1 MPKIIVSQFVINKNK
16 IIQRNKSPFLA
27 KIQRNNLLI
36 FAKIQRN
43 NICCQKKTPLTNSLQ
58 GEF

>member
-1 MPKIIVSQFVINKNK
+1 MQRYKNK
-16 IIQRNKSPFLA
+16 IIQRNKSPFFA

-43 NICCQKKTPLTNSLQ
+43 NLLFPLLARACSSCLL
-58 GEF
+58 